1 MSSVEEN
8 CTVLIAC
15 NKSQGSTADDLRAL
29 MESNDD
35 KDKMEAIKTLIL
47 MLISGEKLAS
57 NTMMHVIR
65 YCINTRHKP
74 LKKLLYVYWEIVK
87 KYDFDE

>member
-8 CTVLIAC
+8 CTVLIAY
-15 NKSQGSTADDLRAL
+15 NKSQGSTADNLRVL

-35 KDKMEAIKTLIL
+35 KDKIEAIKTLIL

-65 YCINTRHKP
+65 YCINTRNKP
-74 LKKLLYVYWEIVK
+74 LKKLLYV
-87 KYDFDE
+87 